1 MWKNVNPCMR
11 LVEMK
16 IGTATTKQVWQ
27 FFQGITN
34 KATMRARMHAQSL
47 QSCPILG
54 DPHGL

>member
-1 MWKNVNPCMR
+1 MWKNVNPCML

-34 KATMRARMHAQSL
+34 KATMHACVHAQSL
-47 QSCPILG
+47 QSCPILC
-54 DPHGL
+54 DPHRL